1 MASGARIRE
10 ELADRIKYF
19 SKASGCQ
26 TMLQLFLLFSISTR
40 IIDGKTHG
48 YLRGVVDINKWRD
61 WAIELKSVAD
71 KSLAVTNPND
81 KQKAMYLMLMGYALE
96 NLAKGIIL
104 SKSYDAHLIAPEY
117 CEKELRDWKFELK
130 NGNKWGIKTH
140 NLDKLYEAKDLGFSV
155 SASDINI
162 LKAMSA
168 YTQWKGRYSVP
179 LDIDDLPLSEPSF
192 EDMANSVKDVYEKA
206 MAEAEKLRAS

>member
-1 MASGARIRE
+1 M
-10 ELADRIKYF
+10 LAL
-19 SKASGCQ
+19 S
-26 TMLQLFLLFSISTR
+26 LLFSGR
-40 IIDGKTHG
+40 IIDAKTHG
-48 YLRGVVDINKWRD
+48 YLRGVVDINKWHD

-71 KSLAVTNPND
+71 KSLAVSNPND

-140 NLDKLYEAKDLGFSV
+140 NLDKLYEAKDLGFNV
-155 SASDINI
+155 SASDVNI

-192 EDMANSVKDVYEKA
+192 EDMANAVKDIYETA
-206 MAEAEKLRAS
+206 MAEAESSESLRK